1 MARNLAIKTYFE
13 QQAIYTSLKTTNK
26 DIICI
31 LLLVGS
37 E

>member
-1 MARNLAIKTYFE
+1 MARNLAIKAYFE
-13 QQAIYTSLKTTNK
+13 QQTIYTSLKLINK

-31 LLLVGS
+31 LLLFGS